1 LAETYKEQSEKIYR
15 KLDMTMFP
23 VPENILSIHPYSPGK
38 PLEEL
43 EREYGIAN
51 SVKLASN
58 ENPLGPS
65 PMAIEAVRKALPNV
79 HRYPDG
85 SGFYLVKK
93 LAERL
98 SVSPANI
105 VLGNGSDEIIGMLTN
120 ALLRPRDEVILPT
133 PSFLM
138 YDIMVKCAGAVSVYV
153 PLVSQAIDLAGLEKH
168 VTSRTRMVFI
178 TNPNNP
184 TGTIVLKDDFE
195 RFLGNIPADVVVVV
209 DEAYIEFVRDSRCA
223 YSHEFF
229 GAGPPLVSLRTFSK
243 AYGLAGLRIGYGVMP
258 EELSN
263 ILNRV
268 RQPFNANALAQVA
281 AAAALDDRDF
291 LEKTVR
297 LIHGE
302 LDYLFTGLEKRG
314 LQCFPTQTNFFL
326 LDVKEN
332 ADEIF
337 EKLLQNGVIV
347 RSMSSYGYPEFI
359 RVTVGL
365 HEENVKFLEALDDVL
380 T

>member
-1 LAETYKEQSEKIYR
+1 VETYKEQSEKFYR
-15 KLDMTMFP
+15 KMDMTMFP
-23 VPENILSIHPYSPGK
+23 VPENILSIHPYAPGK

-120 ALLRPRDEVILPT
+120 ALLRPRDEVILPM

-195 RFLGNIPADVVVVV
+195 RFLNNIPPDVVVVV

-229 GAGPPLVSLRTFSK
+229 DAGPPVVSLRTFSK

-258 EELSN
+258 EELSS
-263 ILNRV
+263 ILHRV

-281 AAAALDDRDF
+281 AAAALDDQDF

-314 LQCFPTQTNFFL
+314 LPCFPTQTNFFL
-326 LDVKEN
+326 LDVKGN

-337 EKLLQNGVIV
+337 EKLLQKGVIV